1 VKRKLVYLCHSTG
14 APEDGIKLITDYLD
28 TFRLILERKKFLTE
42 NFLFGF
48 QIVNM
53 QLAMERR
60 VTG

>member
-42 NFLFGF
+42 HLFFGLKV
-48 QIVNM
+48 VNM
-53 QLAMERR
+53 QFAVERR
-60 VTG
+60 IAG